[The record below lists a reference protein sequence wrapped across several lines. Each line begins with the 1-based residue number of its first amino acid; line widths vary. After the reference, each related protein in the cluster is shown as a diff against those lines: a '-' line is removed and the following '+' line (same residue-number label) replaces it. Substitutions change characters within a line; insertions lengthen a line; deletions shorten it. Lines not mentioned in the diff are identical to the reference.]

1 MSDDRKC
8 EKCGKPATVHLTEI
22 VDGKKLE
29 KHLCE
34 SCAEDEGITIKA
46 NVPIGQ
52 LLENIIQQAHD
63 AVPGDFSDAVQQPAA
78 PVEKELVCTVCGMSF
93 SEYNEH
99 GLLGCPNDYEAF
111 GERLEKAIL
120 QVQDNCD
127 RHMGKI
133 PVNADVSL
141 AMQNRILKLRSDL
154 RQAIHA
160 EQYEQAAELRDM
172 IKSIEEQQAQ

>member
-1 MSDDRKC
+1 MNDDRKC

-29 KHLCE
+29 KHFCE
-34 SCAEDEGITIKA
+34 ACAEDEGITIKA

-63 AVPGDFSDAVQQPAA
+63 VVSGDFSQESQQPSA
-78 PVEKELVCTVCGMSF
+78 PAEKELVCNVCGMNY
-93 SEYNEH
+93 SEYVEH

-111 GERLEKAIL
+111 GERLGKAIL
-120 QVQDNCD
+120 QAQDNCD
-127 RHMGKI
+127 RHVGKI

-141 AMQNRILKLRSDL
+141 TLQSRILKLRSDL